1 MRIPEHRSAPRGLTR
16 AIASA
21 APPLGSYFA
30 DALLYTGRYPPER
43 GSGHLWGRWRAER
56 ATYPTDNRSRVLAGG
71 DQCTEGHLRCNYQ
84 AEERQMR

>member
-43 GSGHLWGRWRAER
+43 GSGHLWGRWRLHANSVERETLAE
-56 ATYPTDNRSRVLAGG
+56 NNG
-71 DQCTEGHLRCNYQ
+71 
-84 AEERQMR
+84 